1 MQSPSLTDA
10 LVQLDVVKLIS
21 AISEIIKELHV
32 GLQKSVTLNSNFW
45 NEKKKKEIHVSV
57 IFCVNALLTDNG
69 IVKLRFHWISDPSG
83 PAYAEQQYVL
93 LLDSL

>member
-45 NEKKKKEIHVSV
+45 NEKKKKKNTFKRHFLCQCITH
-57 IFCVNALLTDNG
+57 
-69 IVKLRFHWISDPSG
+69 R
-83 PAYAEQQYVL
+83 
-93 LLDSL
+93 